1 MARPGAVNVSE
12 ESFTERGAA
21 VFRVLPLSLVLGA
34 FGAFLGVILFEG
46 SQTARSLQGAQCIL
60 PLALGS
66 VFALVGAVAGA
77 TDAIAHA
84 IRESEMKPAGVKQ
97 HLP

>member
-1 MARPGAVNVSE
+1 MAGPGVVNVSE
-12 ESFTERGAA
+12 GSFTERGAA

-46 SQTARSLQGAQCIL
+46 SQTARSLQGAQCII

-66 VFALVGAVAGA
+66 VFALVGAIAGA
-77 TDAIAHA
+77 TDAIAQA
-84 IRESEMKPAGVKQ
+84 IREPETKPTGAKQ
-97 HLP
+97 HSP